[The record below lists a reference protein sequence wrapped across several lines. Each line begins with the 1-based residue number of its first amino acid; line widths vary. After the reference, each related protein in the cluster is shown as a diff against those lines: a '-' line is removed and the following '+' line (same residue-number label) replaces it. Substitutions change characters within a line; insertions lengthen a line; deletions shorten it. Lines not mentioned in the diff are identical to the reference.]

1 MLAGL
6 SNSELV
12 IAILVTILAVALLR
26 AGIRKWEELRAGVRM
41 GADEFLKASK
51 DTADDLRP
59 RQFDPVA
66 QALSHDNRS
75 SESPPPKTQDLAA
88 GIIVWVAQ
96 GFGVGRIPFAPGTW
110 GSLLGI
116 GWSWLLLWPGS
127 AGLYALGI
135 IAGALAAIELCG
147 AAERILGQHDPG
159 SVVLDEIVAVPIA
172 LGGYVGLWWW
182 QSGELPHPARLSQ
195 WWPAAA
201 GAFALFRLFDIW
213 KPWPIRR
220 LQTLPGGWG
229 VVADDLAAG
238 VSAAIVLWVGAQ
250 AAFVIQLIRG

>member
-6 SNSELV
+6 SNSEL
-12 IAILVTILAVALLR
+12 IAAAVVALLLFL
-26 AGIRKWEELRAGVRM
+26 GIRKLGQLAAGVRTGM
-41 GADEFLKASK
+41 DEFKRAAREVSDELK
-51 DTADDLRP
+51 P

-66 QALSHDNRS
+66 EALTPDNQTG
-75 SESPPPKTQDLAA
+75 ESPAPKSPDTTAVM
-88 GIIVWVAQ
+88 IVWLAQ
-96 GFGVGRIPFAPGTW
+96 GLGIGRIPFAPGTW
-110 GSLLGI
+110 GSLLGLL
-116 GWSWLLLWPGS
+116 WALVLLWPGS
-127 AGLYALGI
+127 PGFYLLGI
-135 IAGALAAIELCG
+135 LASALVAVEICD

-159 SVVLDEIVAVPIA
+159 SVVLDEIVAMPIA

-182 QSGELPHPARLSQ
+182 QSGELPEPARFPK

-220 LQTLPGGWG
+220 LQSLRGGWG

-238 VSAAIVLWVGAQ
+238 LVAAAVLWAGAQ